1 MSTRGH
7 HLTPERQATLVST
20 LNDWRGYDDP
30 RLEGFSSSTVKRWLD
45 KLGIEIPGA
54 RRKAS
59 AKAASEASVK
69 PEPYRPGGSAADRR
83 VVELEGEVS
92 RLRAE
97 LRRAH
102 RDALDEEAIRTILG
116 HIASAPEAPPAWV
129 LEAPQPPRQG
139 ERTPEVPV
147 VIWSDW
153 HFGEVVEPA
162 SVAGYNA
169 FSPEIGEE
177 RVRRLVE
184 SIIRL
189 ARRHGPGNYP
199 GIVVAILG
207 DMISGGL
214 HPELAKTD
222 EEERI
227 PSALRCR
234 DILIWAI
241 ETLADEFGRVYVPCA
256 SGNHGRETPKPEF
269 KRYVQKNFDW
279 MIYQLLARHFAG
291 RGDVR
296 IEIPITNEVPFRV
309 WSTRFLGM
317 HGDMMGV
324 KGGDGIIGAI
334 GPIMRGEIKVRGQVS
349 TLGRDYDIA
358 LMGHWHQELWLPRA
372 FVNGTLK
379 GWDEYARLAL
389 RAPPA
394 APAQSLFFVHPRRG
408 VTSRWSVQV
417 ETGAVEQASGWVS
430 WPASAA

>member
-1 MSTRGH
+1 MSRRGH
-7 HLTPERQATLVST
+7 HLSPERRDALEAI
-20 LNDWRGYDDP
+20 LRDWRGYDDP
-30 RLEGFSSSTVKRWLD
+30 RLESYSPSTVKRWLD
-45 KLGIEIPGA
+45 KFEIVIPGA
-54 RRKAS
+54 RSKTSSEPATVLSPKA
-59 AKAASEASVK
+59 
-69 PEPYRPGGSAADRR
+69 EPYRPGGSAADRR
-83 VVELEGEVS
+83 VVELESEVV

-102 RDALDEEAIRTILG
+102 RESLDDDAILSILG
-116 HIASAPEAPPAWV
+116 RVAAAPEAPPAWV
-129 LEAPQPPRQG
+129 LEAPRPGRPG

-147 VIWSDW
+147 AIWSDW
-153 HFGEVVEPA
+153 HFGEVVEPSA
-162 SVAGYNA
+162 VAGYNA
-169 FSPEIGEE
+169 FSPAIAEE
-177 RVRRLVE
+177 RVRRLVG

-234 DILIWAI
+234 DILVWAI
-241 ETLADEFGRVYVPCA
+241 ETLAAEFGRIYVPCA

-269 KRYVQKNFDW
+269 KRYVHKNFDW
-279 MIYQLLARHFAG
+279 MIYQLLARHFEG
-291 RGDVR
+291 RDDVR
-296 IEIPITNEVPFRV
+296 IDVPLTNEVPFRV

-349 TLGRDYDIA
+349 TLGRDYDVA

-417 ETGAVEQASGWVS
+417 ETGAVEQTVGWVS